1 MTAPDVRDPRWQ
13 RPVLTDERAIP
24 GLRKKLCVDQSAQ
37 ERVANI
43 SLQAPQALC
52 LCGGQSKARHLDE
65 LSLDPLE
72 HFIDPH
78 E

>member
-1 MTAPDVRDPRWQ
+1 MTAPDVRNARWQ
-13 RPVLTDERAIP
+13 RPVLTNERTITR
-24 GLRKKLCVDQSAQ
+24 LRQKLCIDQSAQ
-37 ERVANI
+37 ERVAHI
-43 SLQAPQALC
+43 PLQAPQALR
-52 LCGGQSKARHLDE
+52 LCGGQPKARHLDE